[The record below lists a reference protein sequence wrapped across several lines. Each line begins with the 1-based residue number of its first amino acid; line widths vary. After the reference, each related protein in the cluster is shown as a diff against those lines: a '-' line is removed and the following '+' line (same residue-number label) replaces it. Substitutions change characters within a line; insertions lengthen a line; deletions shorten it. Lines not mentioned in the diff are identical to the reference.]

1 MKKHLGWFYGRLAK
15 ASVPKASSSEWSEV
29 LPKAVLAP
37 DLPVPKRSKVRLR
50 DVTIN
55 DGLHWHG
62 LMVVNPLAPKMQTSL
77 DLHINGN
84 LRKYLVGSIRTIGV
98 TPITHTPEYVTGYGL
113 KSLKDRFS
121 TDEIV
126 IFPRSVSE
134 LPSDGPDPRKGP
146 RAKIDDAFPADSP
159 LDRERK
165 TMMRLWAAKNRFT
178 APVVMYM
185 GGAPNHSVAIWH
197 GPCLS
202 SGVSPQPA
210 RGNWPFS
217 VAGPQLLPLGVG
229 AYTWSLCPRPLKPN
243 QCTERRPA

>member
-1 MKKHLGWFYGRLAK
+1 MDTYYSTYQVQRLLQAYGNWVRGHMDRGWHGYFLSFMFSQIPGSDASRLQEMKKHLGWFYGRLAK

-113 KSLKDRFS
+113 KVLKNRFS

-126 IFPRSVSE
+126 IFPRAVSE
-134 LPSDGPDPRKGP
+134 LPTNGPNPRNGP
-146 RAKIDDAFPADSP
+146 VRAAGEKP
-159 LDRERK
+159 
-165 TMMRLWAAKNRFT
+165 
-178 APVVMYM
+178 MYDF
-185 GGAPNHSVAIWH
+185 
-197 GPCLS
+197 
-202 SGVSPQPA
+202 Q
-210 RGNWPFS
+210 
-217 VAGPQLLPLGVG
+217 
-229 AYTWSLCPRPLKPN
+229 
-243 QCTERRPA
+243 RR